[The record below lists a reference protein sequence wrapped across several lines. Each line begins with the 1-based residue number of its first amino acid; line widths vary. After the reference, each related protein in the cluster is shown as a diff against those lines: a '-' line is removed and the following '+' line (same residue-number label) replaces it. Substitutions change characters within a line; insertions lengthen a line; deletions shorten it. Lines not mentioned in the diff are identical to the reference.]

1 MIQFKI
7 PHEVLNKIVE
17 YINDNESLNL
27 FYTCKFIY
35 NTLKHNGFKKS
46 LSITPSNI
54 INSNN
59 IIESHYRTLNCLVYV
74 DIQNQSQ
81 LSLNHWFENM
91 IFLRCRLP
99 DLYPNKMTNTKL
111 LVIHSLKY
119 NMLNI
124 KWDFFP
130 KLEDLYIRAYD
141 ITNLDY
147 DKCKNLKKV
156 CIYIFND
163 DSKFFNTTLN

>member
-7 PHEVLNKIVE
+7 PPEVLNKIVE
-17 YINDNESLNL
+17 YINDNESINL
-27 FYTCKFIY
+27 LYTCKFVY
-35 NTLKHNGFKKS
+35 NNLKQNGFKKS
-46 LSITPSNI
+46 LKITPNNITKNI
-54 INSNN
+54 IR
-59 IIESHYRTLNCLVYV
+59 HYRTLNCLIYV

-81 LSLNHWFENM
+81 LSLNHWVENM

-99 DLYPNKMTNTKL
+99 HLYPIKKADTKL

-119 NMLNI
+119 NTLNI
-124 KWDFFP
+124 NWDFFP

-147 DKCKNLKKV
+147 DKCKNLKKI
-156 CIYIFND
+156 CIYIFNEN
-163 DSKFFNTTLN
+163 SKFFNTTLN